1 MLALSPRVKA
11 IILAL
16 GLFAIGIVCGIAA
29 DRWMLIRRMGFFMR
43 PQAAANTQERL
54 LRRYIQNL
62 GLTPQQEQ
70 EIKRILDESRE
81 SMRTIRR
88 KVNREIRGVARATES
103 SIRDILTP
111 EQRRRYNRWLRR
123 RSPQRAGP
131 KPQPAPEPE
140 QAK

>member
-1 MLALSPRVKA
+1 MLPLSPRAKA
-11 IILAL
+11 VVLAL
-16 GLFAIGIVCGIAA
+16 GLFAIGIACGIAA
-29 DRWMLIRRMGFFMR
+29 DRWILIRRMGFFVR

-70 EIKRILDESRE
+70 ETKRILDESRE
-81 SMRTIRR
+81 SMRAIRR
-88 KVNREIRGVARATES
+88 KVNREIRDVAHTTTS
-103 SIRDILTP
+103 NIRDILTP

-123 RSPQRAGP
+123 RNSQRIKP
-131 KPQPAPEPE
+131 KPQPAPE